1 MLKLGRWIYFVSC
14 VVLSLSLLVSCR
26 SSIDKNVIRFGLDSM
41 PVKLDPREAT
51 DATSYRINRLI
62 YSSLV
67 DFDESSKFIPGIAS
81 WKQVSST
88 HYSFT
93 LLSDRDGFHDGQP
106 LTPKDVKAT
115 YDWVLDAKNASPHRQ
130 SLSVIQKIEIK
141 SDDVVDFILSNPDP
155 LFPAYLVIGIMPEKL
170 ISQGHD
176 FNQTPIGSGPF
187 SYISK
192 PDPNLLQ
199 LKRVRDQ
206 RVFEFLRIASPE
218 VRVMKLLRG
227 EIDILQNGVMPEL
240 KRFLAKNQNVKV
252 SYLDGS
258 DFAYLG
264 FNLQDKVVGQH
275 KVRQAIA
282 YAIDRDAIIEHLY
295 GGKEKLA
302 TTFFPAEHW
311 FGNPEI
317 KPLKHNR
324 DLAISLLQELG
335 YSAEKPLNI
344 SYKTST
350 NPFRIRVATVIQD
363 QLRRVGVN
371 MSIQSYDWGT
381 FYGDIKAGRFQ
392 MFSLKWVGI
401 KTPDIFDY
409 VFHSKNIPPAG
420 ANRGRYMSEKVDGLI
435 DSIKTYES
443 LDDRIGVFREIQQ
456 QVFDDLPYIPLWY
469 EGHFA
474 ATTNDLKGYQ
484 LASDGNYDSLAAVER
499 MTAERMTAERVT
511 AERVTDERLANK
523 GGEN

>member
-1 MLKLGRWIYFVSC
+1 MSKLGRWIYFVSC

-26 SSIDKNVIRFGLDSM
+26 SSIDKSIIRFGLDSM

-81 WKQVSST
+81 WEHVSLT
-88 HYSFT
+88 HYRFT
-93 LLSDRDGFHDGQP
+93 LSSERHSFHDGQP
-106 LTPKDVKAT
+106 LNAIDVKAT
-115 YDWVLDAKNASPHRQ
+115 YDWVLDPRNASPHRQ
-130 SLSVIQKIEIK
+130 SLSIIEKISTDGANVIDFFL
-141 SDDVVDFILSNPDP
+141 SDPDP
-155 LFPAYLVIGIMPEKL
+155 LFPAYLVIGIMPEEL
-170 ISQGHD
+170 ISKGHD
-176 FNQTPIGSGPF
+176 FNQDPVGSGPF

-192 PDPNLLQ
+192 PDPNLLR

-206 RVFEFLRIASPE
+206 RMFEFIRIASPE

-240 KRFLAKNQNVKV
+240 KRFLAKDKNVKV

-282 YAIDRDAIIEHLY
+282 YAIDREAIIEHLY

-311 FGNPEI
+311 FGNPDI
-317 KPLKHNR
+317 KPFKHNR

-335 YSAEKPLNI
+335 FGPENPLNI

-363 QLRRVGVN
+363 QLRHVGIN

-409 VFHSKNIPPAG
+409 VFHSKNIPPTG
-420 ANRGRYMSEKVDGLI
+420 ANRGRYMSEKVDDLI
-435 DSIKTYES
+435 DSIKSYES
-443 LDDRIGVFREIQQ
+443 LDDRIEVFREIQQ
-456 QVFDDLPYIPLWY
+456 QVFDDLPYVPLWY

-474 ATTNDLKGYQ
+474 ATTDDLSGYQ
-484 LASDGNYDSLAAVER
+484 LAADGSYDSLASVER
-499 MTAERMTAERVT
+499 TIVDKTIVKRVVAEK
-511 AERVTDERLANK
+511 LAVKK
-523 GGEN
+523 GDN